1 MQIRISYRLNIGR
14 RLSKDY
20 SWSSFPEYMSTPRRR
35 RSWLTTSRVYGA
47 LELRDNRNGRRAY
60 EEYMEEQ
67 AEEALTKN
75 GRCLQDEEWKA
86 IRRGWRLGGKEY
98 RRRLLKILDEL
109 ITDTSR
115 EAYAGEAMREHGE
128 RDAEVLI
135 GEGLKKLGLM
145 ESELEDLPKS
155 DPIKSV
161 LAWYVS
167 SKTSV
172 SQRWIG
178 ERLDMGPRGTVSN
191 AIWKVRRKGEGRH
204 RRLQRMLEK

>member
-1 MQIRISYRLNIGR
+1 
-14 RLSKDY
+14 
-20 SWSSFPEYMSTPRRR
+20 
-35 RSWLTTSRVYGA
+35 
-47 LELRDNRNGRRAY
+47 
-60 EEYMEEQ
+60 MEEQ

-145 ESELEDLPKS
+145 ESELEDLPKRIRS
-155 DPIKSV
+155 RVFQLGMLAQRRVFLNIGLVSGWIWGRAGPCQMRSGKS
-161 LAWYVS
+161 
-167 SKTSV
+167 
-172 SQRWIG
+172 G
-178 ERLDMGPRGTVSN
+178 EK
-191 AIWKVRRKGEGRH
+191 I
-204 RRLQRMLEK
+204 